1 VCPESAGQ
9 TVMYALL
16 MCSAA
21 LAEQEMCVL
30 NVQDR
35 L

>member
-1 VCPESAGQ
+1 
-9 TVMYALL
+9 MYALL

-30 NVQDR
+30 VLIMTLNLPSVFWFA
-35 L
+35 